1 MVELRN
7 IYKVSFRKPEG
18 KYNIIY
24 KDNIKMDLKKMLLGL
39 VLSPIHRL
47 SG

>member
-7 IYKVSFRKPEG
+7 TYEVLVGNPEG

-24 KDNIKMDLKKMLLGL
+24 KDNIKMDLKKMLLG
-39 VLSPIHRL
+39 
-47 SG
+47 